1 MFTITNNDAQQLL
14 KTMISDLKLHTLKS
28 VSK

>member
-14 KTMISDLKLHTLKS
+14 KTMMSDLKLNTLES

>member
-14 KTMISDLKLHTLKS
+14 KTMMNDLKLHTLEN